1 MDGAIPSNS
10 PCTNGACYNKLQV
23 TISYK
28 ANSSQNQG
36 GKNKMRRPS
45 VTRTISTLNI
55 TVLGMD
61 TVTCEPMTKTYP
73 VYESEAPK
81 DEAKL
86 FNYIR
91 KMYETDTFKISAI
104 TDKKAVT
111 KTYRMS
117 LTKYI
122 EESEEVITDKVDTAQ

>member
-1 MDGAIPSNS
+1 
-10 PCTNGACYNKLQV
+10 
-23 TISYK
+23 
-28 ANSSQNQG
+28 
-36 GKNKMRRPS
+36 MRKPS

-55 TVLGMD
+55 TVIGMD
-61 TVTCEPMTKTYP
+61 VVTCEPMTKTYP

-104 TDKKAVT
+104 TDKTALT
-111 KTYRMS
+111 KTYTMPLS
-117 LTKYI
+117 KYI
-122 EESEEVITDKVDTAQ
+122 EEAEEIITDKVDKANTEQ

>member
-1 MDGAIPSNS
+1 
-10 PCTNGACYNKLQV
+10 
-23 TISYK
+23 
-28 ANSSQNQG
+28 
-36 GKNKMRRPS
+36 MRKPS

-61 TVTCEPMTKTYP
+61 TVSCEPMTMTFP

-104 TDKKAVT
+104 TDKTPVT
-111 KTYRMS
+111 KTYAMS
-117 LTKYI
+117 LSKYI
-122 EESEEVITDKVDTAQ
+122 EEAEEVKRDKADTAQ

>member
-1 MDGAIPSNS
+1 
-10 PCTNGACYNKLQV
+10 
-23 TISYK
+23 
-28 ANSSQNQG
+28 
-36 GKNKMRRPS
+36 MRKPT

-55 TVLGMD
+55 TVIGTNVD
-61 TVTCEPMTKTYP
+61 TCEPMKMTFP

-91 KMYETDTFKISAI
+91 NMYETDSFKIAAI

-111 KTYRMS
+111 KRYTMPLS
-117 LTKYI
+117 KFI
-122 EESEEVITDKVDTAQ
+122 KEAEEVNTHKEDIAQ

>member
-1 MDGAIPSNS
+1 
-10 PCTNGACYNKLQV
+10 
-23 TISYK
+23 
-28 ANSSQNQG
+28 
-36 GKNKMRRPS
+36 MRKPT

-61 TVTCEPMTKTYP
+61 TVSSESMTKTYP
-73 VYESEAPK
+73 IYESEAPK

-104 TDKKAVT
+104 IDKKAVT
-111 KTYRMS
+111 KTYAMP
-117 LTKYI
+117 LCKYI
-122 EESEEVITDKVDTAQ
+122 EEAEEVIKGKAIDETDTADKADTAQ

>member
-1 MDGAIPSNS
+1 
-10 PCTNGACYNKLQV
+10 
-23 TISYK
+23 
-28 ANSSQNQG
+28 
-36 GKNKMRRPS
+36 MRKPS

-55 TVLGMD
+55 TVLGLD
-61 TVTCEPMTKTYP
+61 TVTCEPMTKTFP

-111 KTYRMS
+111 RTYIMS
-117 LTKYI
+117 LNKYI
-122 EESEEVITDKVDTAQ
+122 EEAEKVK

>member
-1 MDGAIPSNS
+1 
-10 PCTNGACYNKLQV
+10 
-23 TISYK
+23 
-28 ANSSQNQG
+28 
-36 GKNKMRRPS
+36 MRKPS
-45 VTRTISTLNI
+45 VTRTISTINI
-55 TVLGMD
+55 TVIGMD
-61 TVTCEPMTKTYP
+61 IVTCEPMTKTYP

-111 KTYRMS
+111 KTYTMP
-117 LTKYI
+117 LNKYI
-122 EESEEVITDKVDTAQ
+122 EEAEEVKADKVDKADTAQ

>member
-1 MDGAIPSNS
+1 
-10 PCTNGACYNKLQV
+10 
-23 TISYK
+23 
-28 ANSSQNQG
+28 
-36 GKNKMRRPS
+36 MRKPS

-61 TVTCEPMTKTYP
+61 TVTCEPRNETYP

-91 KMYETDTFKISAI
+91 KMYETDTFKITAI

-111 KTYRMS
+111 KTYTMPLS
-117 LTKYI
+117 KFI
-122 EESEEVITDKVDTAQ
+122 KEAEEVKADKADTAQ

>member
-1 MDGAIPSNS
+1 
-10 PCTNGACYNKLQV
+10 
-23 TISYK
+23 
-28 ANSSQNQG
+28 
-36 GKNKMRRPS
+36 MRKPS

-55 TVLGMD
+55 TVIGMD
-61 TVTCEPMTKTYP
+61 IVSRETITKTYP
-73 VYESEAPK
+73 IYESEAPN

-111 KTYRMS
+111 KTYTMS
-117 LTKYI
+117 LSKYI
-122 EESEEVITDKVDTAQ
+122 EEAEEVKKDTADTAQ

>member
-1 MDGAIPSNS
+1 
-10 PCTNGACYNKLQV
+10 
-23 TISYK
+23 
-28 ANSSQNQG
+28 
-36 GKNKMRRPS
+36 MRKPT

-61 TVTCEPMTKTYP
+61 TVSCEPMTMTFP

-91 KMYETDTFKISAI
+91 KMYETDTFKISTI
-104 TDKKAVT
+104 KEKIPVT
-111 KTYRMS
+111 KTYTMPLS
-117 LTKYI
+117 KYI
-122 EESEEVITDKVDTAQ
+122 EEADEVKTYKADAAE

>member
-1 MDGAIPSNS
+1 MRKPS
-10 PCTNGACYNKLQV
+10 
-23 TISYK
+23 I
-28 ANSSQNQG
+28 
-36 GKNKMRRPS
+36 
-45 VTRTISTLNI
+45 TRTISTLNI
-55 TVLGMD
+55 TVIGMD
-61 TVTCEPMTKTYP
+61 VVTCEAMTKTYP

-111 KTYRMS
+111 NTYRMS
-117 LTKYI
+117 LTKFI
-122 EESEEVITDKVDTAQ
+122 EESEKVDKADTAQ

>member
-1 MDGAIPSNS
+1 
-10 PCTNGACYNKLQV
+10 
-23 TISYK
+23 
-28 ANSSQNQG
+28 
-36 GKNKMRRPS
+36 MRKPS

-55 TVLGMD
+55 TVMGID
-61 TVTCEPMTKTYP
+61 IVTCEPMTKTYP

-86 FNYIR
+86 FNYMR

-111 KTYRMS
+111 KTYSMS
-117 LTKYI
+117 LSKYI
-122 EESEEVITDKVDTAQ
+122 EEAEEVVIVEKDKVDKEDKAGTAQ

>member
-1 MDGAIPSNS
+1 
-10 PCTNGACYNKLQV
+10 
-23 TISYK
+23 
-28 ANSSQNQG
+28 
-36 GKNKMRRPS
+36 MRKPS
-45 VTRTISTLNI
+45 VTRTISTVNI

-61 TVTCEPMTKTYP
+61 TVSCEPVTKTYP

-81 DEAKL
+81 DELKL

-111 KTYRMS
+111 KTYTMPLS
-117 LTKYI
+117 KYI
-122 EESEEVITDKVDTAQ
+122 EEAREVKKHTTYTAE